1 MKICGKRHIG
11 MVFVDDPKILRGPLY
26 RNSKIPQFP
35 GWATTQTCAR
45 FLSEPKSEKE
55 AGPRD
60 ALCNEHP
67 GNRTTCNRSGTYDA
81 RFH

>member
-1 MKICGKRHIG
+1 MKICGKNTLAWFLLTIQ
-11 MVFVDDPKILRGPLY
+11 KSLEGPFTE
-26 RNSKIPQFP
+26 IPQFP